1 MFDKN
6 WMFLGIQITDRSC
19 INEVYSSTE
28 ILRSLKRLEYKP
40 IIVNL
45 IQSIEPL
52 PNIAKNYE
60 DLLLIPGIIT
70 DRVYGL
76 NLSKDYLVSYHIKS
90 FQSTSIP
97 LKEKLSE
104 GVSLTLLPNGVFLSG
119 GRNSLRKG

>member
-19 INEVYSSTE
+19 INEVYSSAE

-52 PNIAKNYE
+52 SNIAKNYE

-76 NLSKDYLVSYHIKS
+76 NLSKDHLVSYHIKS